1 MKHSLLYYFLRP
13 LVRIAVGVYFR
24 NLHIINAHH
33 VPDSGP
39 MLIASNH
46 PNSFAEPV
54 ILATYQKRI
63 LYYLVRGDVF
73 KNPLF
78 AWVLRMTH
86 QLPIYRFKD
95 GYADMK
101 RNDESFAACFEH
113 LRRGNSIVI
122 YAEGGCVFEKRLR
135 SIKKG
140 AARIV
145 LGALEKYPEIPDI
158 KILPVG
164 VNYPHGDQ
172 YRSQVMVHF
181 GEPIDV
187 KDYWQTYQE
196 QPQVAINQITLEIEN
211 RLSPLVLQV
220 NEKERDGLYDDVMD
234 IWHAAEPTSVWPLLL
249 ENQNRFQTEKRLSQF
264 INDLS
269 DTTLTEWKQDI
280 AKIRNA
286 FKAAGIRNWSK
297 LYLKKPSP
305 FLYVFIQLALAIP
318 AILGIILNLIPFYV
332 AKIVAAKTRKV
343 IEYYTP
349 VRMAALFFLALLQNA
364 ILAGFLLA
372 AGSWICLTILVLY
385 PLWSW
390 LAAYW
395 IENWEGIFISFKFN
409 QLKPDVK
416 TKYHQIQTTLLDV
429 VK

>member
-13 LVRIAVGVYFR
+13 LVRLAVGVYFR
-24 NLHIINAHH
+24 NLHIIDAHH
-33 VPDSGP
+33 VPNDGP
-39 MLIASNH
+39 LLIASNH

-54 ILATYQKRI
+54 ILATFQKRV

-73 KNPLF
+73 KNPIF

-101 RNDESFAACFEH
+101 RNDESFAACYEH

-145 LGALEKYPEIPDI
+145 LGALEKYPEIPEI

-164 VNYPHGDQ
+164 VNYPHGDE

-181 GEPIDV
+181 GEPIAV
-187 KDYWQTYQE
+187 RDYWQTYMD
-196 QPQVAINQITLEIEN
+196 QPQLAVNQITQEIEK

-220 NEKERDGLYDDVMD
+220 NEKERDELYDNVMD
-234 IWHAAEPTSVWPLLL
+234 IWHAGSPIPVWPVKMKS
-249 ENQNRFQTEKRLSQF
+249 NNRFQAEKKLSQF
-264 INDLS
+264 INELD
-269 DTTLTEWKQDI
+269 DQAFFKWEQDI
-280 AKIRNA
+280 SEIRNDLEVV
-286 FKAAGIRNWSK
+286 GVSNWSK
-297 LYLKKPSP
+297 LYLKKSQPLLYL
-305 FLYVFIQLALAIP
+305 FLQIALAIP
-318 AILGIILNLIPFYV
+318 GIVGIILNLIPFYA
-332 AKIVAAKTRKV
+332 AKAVAAKTKEV

-349 VRMAALFFLALLQNA
+349 VRMAALFFVGLIQNA
-364 ILAGFLLA
+364 IVAIFLISG
-372 AGSWICLTILVLY
+372 GSWICLAILILY
-385 PLWSW
+385 PVWSW
-390 LAAYW
+390 VAAYW

-409 QLKPDVK
+409 QMKPELKI
-416 TKYHQIQTTLLDV
+416 KYHQIQATLLEIA
-429 VK
+429 K

>member
-33 VPDSGP
+33 VPESGP
-39 MLIASNH
+39 VLIASNH

-54 ILATYQKRI
+54 ILATYQKRV

-135 SIKKG
+135 PIKKG

-181 GEPIDV
+181 GEPILV

-196 QPQVAINQITLEIEN
+196 HPQVAINQITLEIEK

-220 NEKERDGLYDDVMD
+220 KEKERDSLYDDVMD
-234 IWHAAEPTSVWPLLL
+234 IWHSAEPTSVWPLLL
-249 ENQNRFQTEKRLSQF
+249 ENQNRFQTEKKLSQF
-264 INDLS
+264 INELDEQEF
-269 DTTLTEWKQDI
+269 TTWKQDI
-280 AKIRNA
+280 SEIRNA
-286 FKAAGIRNWSK
+286 LKAVGINNWSK
-297 LYLKKPSP
+297 LYLKKSAP
-305 FLYVFIQLALAIP
+305 FLYLFIQLVLAIP
-318 AILGIILNLIPFYV
+318 AILGIILNLIPFY
-332 AKIVAAKTRKV
+332 AAKSIASKTKKV

-349 VRMAALFFLALLQNA
+349 VRMAALFFVALIQNA
-364 ILAGFLLA
+364 ILALFVITE
-372 AGSWICLTILVLY
+372 GSWICLAILIFY
-385 PLWSW
+385 PVWSW

-395 IENWEGIFISFKFN
+395 IENWEGVFISFKFN
-409 QLKPDVK
+409 QMKTGVK
-416 TKYHQIQTTLLDV
+416 TKYQQIQSTLLDA